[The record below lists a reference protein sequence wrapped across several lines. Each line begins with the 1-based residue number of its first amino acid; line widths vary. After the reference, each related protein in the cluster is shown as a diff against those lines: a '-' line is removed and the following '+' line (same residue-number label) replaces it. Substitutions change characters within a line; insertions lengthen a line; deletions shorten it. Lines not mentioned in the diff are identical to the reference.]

1 MNAEIAETEDIP
13 IAKKQDLLH
22 YHSIIRNYSLGFII
36 GFIFNIYGYFILNR
50 LTDRKKKRKGVYH
63 GCLTS
68 IAVILFFC
76 VFFLFYISYMQAT
89 VKYNKEVFRK
99 SQRVKL
105 MGFFEYIEGK
115 MFMPLVTDK
124 ITKRLNQRI
133 AYRRLTNRRRV
144 TRGRRRYVV

>member
-1 MNAEIAETEDIP
+1 
-13 IAKKQDLLH
+13 
-22 YHSIIRNYSLGFII
+22 
-36 GFIFNIYGYFILNR
+36 
-50 LTDRKKKRKGVYH
+50 
-63 GCLTS
+63 
-68 IAVILFFC
+68 
-76 VFFLFYISYMQAT
+76 MQET
-89 VKYNKEVFRK
+89 VKYNREVFRK

-133 AYRRLTNRRRV
+133 NYRRLTNRRRV